1 MRIFRALSHTK
12 SLPIGRFNFSNPA
25 TTKMPT
31 TKMPTI
37 VINVNTPTNIE
48 VHRYNDPIINNK
60 NPKSQF
66 DDLSKKELQQLLDF
80 VV

>member
-31 TKMPTI
+31 AKTPTI
-37 VINVNTPTNIE
+37 VINITTPSR
-48 VHRYNDPIINNK
+48 VIINHK
-60 NPKSQF
+60 NQPKSTGKK
-66 DDLSKKELQQLLDF
+66 DNIDLDNLTKHELQQLIDF

>member
-12 SLPIGRFNFSNPA
+12 SLPIGRFNFSNP
-25 TTKMPT
+25 TT

-48 VHRYNDPIINNK
+48 VHHYNDPKINNK
-60 NPKSQF
+60 KPKVKF

>member
-12 SLPIGRFNFSNPA
+12 SLPIGRFNFSNP
-25 TTKMPT
+25 TT

-37 VINVNTPTNIE
+37 VINVNTPTNIK
-48 VHRYNDPIINNK
+48 VHRYNDPKINNK
-60 NPKSQF
+60 NPKIQF